1 MTDYGEDSGNFV
13 LHGAVV
19 YSTAPDRLEA
29 FRDAYVVCVDGIS
42 KGVFTELPGE
52 YRDLP
57 VVDAWDKLIMP
68 GLVDLHTHAPQFQ
81 YRGNGMDMELLE
93 WLAHCIFPEEAK
105 YSNPEYAERAYDQFV
120 EDLYIG
126 PTTRACIFATID
138 PDATLM
144 LMDMLEDTGLV
155 TYVGKVNMDR
165 FSPDYY
171 MENTKDSLAL
181 TREWLD
187 EAAESGYVNTKPI
200 ITPRFTPSCSRTLM
214 NGLGKLAEEY
224 DLPAQSHLSESL
236 GEIELVKTLEPG
248 ASCYAETYERAGI
261 MGENRPCIMA
271 HCVWSS
277 DEELELLRRCGV
289 FIAHSPESNV
299 NLCSGAAPVRKYL
312 DMGLRVGLATDI
324 SAGSSLSMF
333 AAMRYAIQV
342 SKLRCRLY
350 DEKLKPLT
358 AAEAIF
364 LATKGGGAF
373 FGKVGSFE
381 EGYEFDAILIDD
393 GIYTTMREDMTP
405 AERAERVIYLADDRH
420 VVGKYV
426 AGRKLF

>member
-1 MTDYGEDSGNFV
+1 MTDYGEDSGSFV

-19 YSTAPDRLEA
+19 YSAAPDRLEA

-81 YRGNGMDMELLE
+81 YRGNGMDMELLD
-93 WLAHCIFPEEAK
+93 WLSNCIFPEESK
-105 YSNPEYAERAYDQFV
+105 YSDPEYAERAYDQFV
-120 EDLYIG
+120 EDLFVG

-144 LMDMLEDTGLV
+144 LMDMLEDTGLI

-200 ITPRFTPSCSRTLM
+200 ITPRFTPSCSSTLM